1 MIAVD
6 TNLLIYAHRTRVPE
20 HREAMA
26 AIESAARFGDW
37 GIAAPSVAEFWSIV
51 THPTA
56 SGRPSRPEE
65 AKAFI
70 RALVEDAGARL
81 WRPGPG
87 FAERLVEVAMDGGV
101 VGPRVFDLQI
111 ALTALDNGASEI
123 WTHDRNFTTA
133 PGLAV
138 EFPLG

>member
-20 HREAMA
+20 HGKARA
-26 AIESAARFGDW
+26 AIESAARTGRW

-51 THPTA
+51 THPSS
-56 SGRPSRPEE
+56 SGRPSRSEE
-65 AKAFI
+65 ARAFI
-70 RALVEDAGARL
+70 RALVEDAGAHL

-87 FAERLVEVAMDGGV
+87 FAERLMRVAADSGV

-111 ALTALDNGASEI
+111 ALTALDNGALEI
-123 WTHDRNFTTA
+123 WTHDRSFSTV
-133 PGLAV
+133 PGLGV